1 MAVISLKR
9 LAIFICLLLMI
20 CGELY
25 AQRDTVYFLNGS
37 LVVGEVKKIK
47 LGVLTFDPDDANDIS
62 IQLRKIRTISA
73 RTRVFRIEAIK
84 GEVYFGRILS
94 DTAATKIFIN
104 RGYDT
109 TELQLEH
116 ISVLYPFENKVLQR
130 FSGNVSLGYS
140 FTRSSDLGRLNFDT
154 RLSYTSK
161 KDEQTFSASGIYT
174 ISDSS
179 FSRDREDISMKNNYY
194 FSTTWFG
201 TVFLAY
207 QRNLELGLSR
217 RYQEGLGAGNKF
229 LTRKSVYA
237 WGRMGM
243 VFNQEKS
250 TEDVTTGT
258 QSELFGQIEFNFF
271 RFSKPELN
279 LLTSQTFYY
288 SLTQKDRF
296 RYDGSTDL
304 TWEIFNDF
312 KLSLSFYN
320 SYDSKPPVAGS
331 RTLDFGIVFGIAYS
345 F

>member
-1 MAVISLKR
+1 MAVISMKR
-9 LAIFICLLLMI
+9 LAIVILLLIMA

-47 LGVLTFDPDDANDIS
+47 LGVMTFDPDDANDIT
-62 IQLRKIRTISA
+62 IQLRKIRTLSA

-94 DTAATKIFIN
+94 DTSATKIFIN

-109 TELQLEH
+109 TELLLEH
-116 ISVLYPFENKVLQR
+116 ISVLYPYESSLLER
-130 FSGNVSLGYS
+130 FSGSVSLGYS
-140 FTRSSDLGRLNFDT
+140 FTRSSDLGRFNFDT
-154 RLSYTSK
+154 KLSYTSK

-237 WGRMGM
+237 WGRLGM

-250 TEDVTTGT
+250 TENVTTGT

-271 RFSKPELN
+271 RFSKPEIN

-320 SYDSKPPVAGS
+320 SYDSKPPVEGS

>member
-1 MAVISLKR
+1 MAAISMRR
-9 LAIFICLLLMI
+9 LAIYICVLLMT
-20 CGELY
+20 CSELY
-25 AQRDTVYFLNGS
+25 AQRDTVYFLNGTM
-37 LVVGEVKKIK
+37 VVGEVKKIK
-47 LGVLTFDPDDANDIS
+47 LGVMTFDPDDANDIT
-62 IQLRKIRTISA
+62 IQLRKIRTLSA
-73 RTRVFRIEAIK
+73 RSRVFRVEAIK

-94 DTAATKIFIN
+94 DTIATKIFIN
-104 RGYDT
+104 RGFDT
-109 TELQLEH
+109 TELLLEH
-116 ISVLYPFENKVLQR
+116 ISVLYPYENRVLER
-130 FSGNVSLGYS
+130 FSGNVSVGYS

-154 RLSYTSK
+154 RLTYLSK
-161 KDEQTFSASGIYT
+161 KNEQTFSASGIYT

-179 FSRDREDISMKNNYY
+179 FSRDREDITMKDNYY

-201 TVFLAY
+201 TIFLAY

-217 RYQEGLGAGNKF
+217 RYQEGLGVGNKF

-237 WGRMGM
+237 WARLGM

-271 RFSKPELN
+271 RFSKPEIN

-320 SYDSKPPVAGS
+320 SYDSKPPVEGS

>member
-1 MAVISLKR
+1 MACS
-9 LAIFICLLLMI
+9 
-20 CGELY
+20 GLY

-37 LVVGEVKKIK
+37 MVVGEVKKMK
-47 LGVLTFDPDDANDIS
+47 LGVLTFDPDDANDIT

-73 RTRVFRIEAIK
+73 RTRVFRIESIN
-84 GEVYFGRILS
+84 GQVYYGRILS
-94 DTAATKIFIN
+94 DTEATKIFIN
-104 RGYDT
+104 RGFDT

-116 ISVLYPFENKVLQR
+116 ISVLYPYENRVLER
-130 FSGNVSLGYS
+130 FSGSVSLGYS
-140 FTRSSDLGRLNFDT
+140 FTRSSDLGRFNFDT
-154 RLSYTSK
+154 RLSYAGK
-161 KDEQTFSASGIYT
+161 KNELTFSASGIYT
-174 ISDSS
+174 ITDSS
-179 FSRDREDISMKNNYY
+179 FSRDREDIYMKDNYY
-194 FSTTWFG
+194 FSPTWFA

-207 QRNLELGLSR
+207 QRNIELGLSR

-237 WGRMGM
+237 WGRLGM

-250 TEDVTTGT
+250 TENVTTGT
-258 QSELFGQIEFNFF
+258 QSELFGQLEFNFF
-271 RFSKPELN
+271 RFSKPEIN

-312 KLSLSFYN
+312 KLTLSFYN
-320 SYDSKPPVAGS
+320 NYDSKPPVEGS
-331 RTLDFGIVFGIAYS
+331 RTLDFGVVFGVAYS